1 MENKPAPWPEHFG
14 LTSCA
19 ASAIDPAIPAK
30 AWGVAVIYAPAAD
43 RETVFLVLESRA
55 GSLRELC
62 AKRLGTA
69 KLPAVGSLR
78 VAFKAEALS
87 DPSPAAVHAACRQQ
101 LILAGEL
108 RRTLR
113 PAMR

>member
-19 ASAIDPAIPAK
+19 ASVIDPAIPEK
-30 AWGVAVIYAPAAD
+30 DWGVAVIYAPAAD

-69 KLPAVGSLR
+69 KLHGKNHALGSF
-78 VAFKAEALS
+78 VS
-87 DPSPAAVHAACRQQ
+87 H
-101 LILAGEL
+101 GERIEVIDHVSVL
-108 RRTLR
+108 NWL
-113 PAMR
+113 